1 MQQGLGA
8 GFLGLREEG
17 LGAWTPGSEGGE
29 AESLDPWVSGRTRVR
44 GGKRAGPALLG
55 SEWGKARGRGD
66 EGGGSLG
73 SCRGLT
79 VLSLLCRGPEAF
91 QGFVQ
96 AYYEDHLKDLRLRTQ
111 AWLRSSRDSLLNK
124 AHSLCP
130 QLLCRDG
137 NKN

>member
-1 MQQGLGA
+1 MAQRGTSAQRDRKA
-8 GFLGLREEG
+8 CQREVP
-17 LGAWTPGSEGGE
+17 AATPSMPPEPVDSPW
-29 AESLDPWVSGRTRVR
+29 SLMKDKVKTLVTRTRE
-44 GGKRAGPALLG
+44 K
-55 SEWGKARGRGD
+55 WQWFW
-66 EGGGSLG
+66 
-73 SCRGLT
+73 
-79 VLSLLCRGPEAF
+79 GPEAF

-137 NKN
+137 DKN